1 MPFEQP
7 IPRPFILADIKTY
20 APVAP
25 GLYGISNARECLYIG
40 ETDNIQAALLAHV
53 GESDT
58 PLTNKNPTEFVF
70 EICELGLRSARQ
82 DRLVLECE
90 PTCNRRSVPYEYP
103 VRFASGHDGNLPKV

>member
-7 IPRPFILADIKTY
+7 IPRPFIPADIKTY

-25 GLYGISNARECLYIG
+25 GVYGISNAREWLYIG
-40 ETDNIQAALLAHV
+40 ATDNIQTALLAHLQ
-53 GESDT
+53 ESDT
-58 PLTNKNPTEFVF
+58 PLSNKNPTKFVF

-90 PTCNRRSVPYEYP
+90 PTCNRRSVSYGYP
-103 VRFASGHDGNLPKV
+103 VRFASCHDGNVSKV